1 MNSKITNMGSIGY
14 QLKSITILICMGLL
28 AFWATFHSPFL
39 YDDAHA
45 IVENPY
51 IKHLSDFQKSIGI
64 ENIFNRSVLLLT
76 FAVNREIGGLDVFG
90 YHLTN
95 VLVHILTGV
104 VWYFL
109 VSELLLLEPSRYR
122 LKRLPLICA
131 SIHLVNPLTVET
143 VTYISSRSS
152 GLATF
157 FYLLAFYIFC
167 RLVRP
172 RKENLAWTGKLLCIA
187 GISGFLFLGV
197 GTKEIVVTFPLM
209 AIVYIWLIT
218 PADERKSLKAKIGVL
233 LLPLLIYFC
242 YRYIE
247 QGNIF
252 SLKADPTSGETSRFL
267 YFFSQI
273 KVAVHYYLLK
283 LFLPFNLNFE
293 PDIRLLP
300 DFIDGQLVCAGA
312 ILGVGAVMVF
322 RHKSHVLQF
331 AALWFF
337 ITLLPSSSFIPL
349 KQIATEH
356 RTYLP
361 GLGFSLALGWLFLST
376 QSVRTLATGLLLAFL
391 SLTFLLTVNRSLDY
405 RSAIRLWQ
413 DTAEKSPNKALVH
426 NNLATVYM
434 ESKMFEEAKE
444 ELAITLQL
452 NPTQSDAYANLGHI
466 HFQQEHWNEAIEEFN
481 QAITLGSNKP
491 DPYYFAGL
499 AWNKQKAYGQAIP
512 FLQKA
517 VSMRSHNADY
527 HFALGDALRQVGA
540 FDEALREFRRTL
552 AIKPEHPQAQNNIG
566 VIFWNLQ
573 AYEKAEVEFKKAL
586 DIQQDLPEIHHNLA
600 ALHLKNNRYADAVPH
615 LEQVLR
621 LQPGNT
627 TAQKL
632 LDHAMSQMKKGPS

>member
-1 MNSKITNMGSIGY
+1 MNSKITNIGSIGY
-14 QLKSITILICMGLL
+14 QLKSVTLLTCMGLL
-28 AFWATFHSPFL
+28 AFWATFYSPFI

-51 IKHLSDFQKSIGI
+51 IQHLSDYQKSVGI

-95 VLVHILTGV
+95 VLVHILTGL
-104 VWYFL
+104 VWFFL
-109 VSELLLLEPSRYR
+109 VSELLLLEPLRHR
-122 LKRLPLICA
+122 LNRLPLICA
-131 SIHLVNPLTVET
+131 SIHLINPLTVET

-157 FYLLAFYIFC
+157 FYLVAFYIFC

-172 RKENLAWTGKLLCIA
+172 RKENLAWAGKLLFIV
-187 GISGFLFLGV
+187 GISGFLFLGA

-209 AIVYIWLIT
+209 AIIYIWLIT
-218 PADERKSLKAKIGVL
+218 PAGERKSLKTKIGAI
-233 LLPLLIYFC
+233 LLPLLLYFC
-242 YRYIE
+242 YRYME

-252 SLKADPTSGETSRFL
+252 SLKADPVSGETSRFL

-300 DFIDGQLVCAGA
+300 GFIDGQLVFAVGILGAGA
-312 ILGVGAVMVF
+312 IMIF
-322 RHKSHVLQF
+322 RHKSPILQF
-331 AALWFF
+331 AVLWFF

-361 GLGFSLALGWLFLST
+361 GLGFSLALGWLFLNA
-376 QSVRTLATGLLLAFL
+376 QSVRALATGLLLAFL
-391 SLTFLLTVNRSLDY
+391 SFNFLLTVNRSLDY
-405 RSAIRLWQ
+405 RSEIMLWK
-413 DTAEKSPNKALVH
+413 DTVEKSPNKALVH
-426 NNLATVYM
+426 NNLATAYM
-434 ESKMFEEAKE
+434 ENEMLEEAKE

-452 NPTQSDAYANLGHI
+452 NPAQSDAYANLGHI
-466 HFQQEHWNEAIEEFN
+466 HFRQEHWNKAIEEFDH
-481 QAITLGSNKP
+481 AIALGSNKP
-491 DPYYFAGL
+491 DTYYFAGL
-499 AWNKQKAYGQAIP
+499 AWSKQKAYGEAIP

-517 VSMRSHNADY
+517 VSMRSHKTDY
-527 HFALGDALRQVGA
+527 HFDLGNAFRLVGS
-540 FDEALREFRRTL
+540 FDEALQEFRQTL
-552 AIKPEHPQAQNNIG
+552 EIQPKHPQAQNNIG
-566 VIFWNLQ
+566 VIFWNLK
-573 AYEKAEVEFKKAL
+573 AYERAEMEFKKAL

-600 ALHLKNNRYADAVPH
+600 ALHLINSRYANAIPY
-615 LEQVLR
+615 LEQVLK
-621 LQPGNT
+621 LQPGNA
-627 TAQKL
+627 TARKW
-632 LDHAMSQMKKGPS
+632 LDHALGQMKKGPS